1 MKDFF
6 VLLGIFFTVVSLIS
20 LKLNVCKTDISNALS
35 KVSICE
41 CWLIFAFVVGVVIES
56 LLLLKSVIS

>member
-6 VLLGIFFTVVSLIS
+6 VLLGMFFTVVSLIS
-20 LKLNVCKTDISNALS
+20 LKLNVCKTNLFDAPL

-41 CWLIFAFVVGVVIES
+41 CWLIFAFVVGIVIDS
-56 LLLLKSVIS
+56 LVLLKFVIS

>member
-1 MKDFF
+1 MRDFF
-6 VLLGIFFTVVSLIS
+6 VLLGIFLTVVSLIS
-20 LKLNVCKTDISNALS
+20 LKLNVCKTSRFDALL

>member
-20 LKLNVCKTDISNALS
+20 LKLNVCKTDISNALL